1 MSQLRTNSIVPVG
14 GIPAGADGGGIIQ
27 VVQTQLTSIVTIAGA
42 SFSDITGLSASI
54 TPRSTSSK
62 ILVCWQVTTNA
73 NTQNHTIAFR
83 LMRGATAINVGDAAG
98 SRLRATA
105 ASSTVGGGDHPLT
118 HSGTFLDSPATTSST
133 TYKLQLATES
143 GQTTVVNRNNNADTD
158 GTDPKFSRYASNIIL
173 MEVSG

>member
-1 MSQLRTNSIVPVG
+1 MSQVRTNSLVPVG

-27 VVQTQLTSIVTIAGA
+27 VVQTQLTSTVSITSA

-73 NTQNHTIAFR
+73 NTQNFTIAFR

-98 SRLRATA
+98 NRLRATA
-105 ASSTVGGGDHPLT
+105 SSTTTGGGDHPLT
-118 HSGTFLDSPATTSST
+118 NSGTFLDSPATTSST
-133 TYKLQLATES
+133 TYKLQLATE
-143 GQTTVVNRNNNADTD
+143 GGANTVVNRNNTVDTD
-158 GTDPKFSRYASNIIL
+158 SKNPKFSRYASNIIL